1 MDYILPLQ
9 QLIEQFGQLKGV
21 GKKTAQRYAFNI
33 LDMTDEE
40 AILFAQTILKA
51 KKDIHPCDICGNLT
65 DKDICDI
72 CSDDGR
78 DKETICVV
86 SETTDVMSIEQTREF
101 NGVYHV
107 LNGVISPS
115 KGISPDKLRIK
126 ELIDRIEKENIKE
139 LIIATN
145 TGIDGETT
153 ALYLAKMVNKYN
165 IKVTRPASGIPVG
178 ADLEYADRV
187 TLAHAFNGRTE
198 IK

>member
-33 LDMTDEE
+33 LEMSDEE
-40 AILFAQTILKA
+40 AILFAQSILTA
-51 KKDIHPCDICGNLT
+51 KKDIHPCSICGNLT
-65 DKDICDI
+65 DKEICDI
-72 CSDDGR
+72 CDDDTR
-78 DKETICVV
+78 TKDIICVV

-101 NGVYHV
+101 KGVYHV

-126 ELIDRIEKENIKE
+126 ELIERINNEHVSE

-153 ALYLAKMVNKYN
+153 AMYIAKMVEPYG

-178 ADLEYADRV
+178 ADLEYADKI